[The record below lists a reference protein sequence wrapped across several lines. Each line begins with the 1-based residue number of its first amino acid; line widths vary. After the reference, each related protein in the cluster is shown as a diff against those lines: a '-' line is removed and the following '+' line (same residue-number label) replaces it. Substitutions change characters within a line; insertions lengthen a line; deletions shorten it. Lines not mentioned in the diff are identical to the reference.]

1 MPFAVMDRAV
11 KDLFRGALRSND
23 PRRFVIEA
31 MVAAMLADG
40 VADEREL
47 TIITARIAS
56 HPLFESIGADAA
68 KTLTEL
74 SADSIRFAGGS
85 LARAATIGKGLPAR
99 CHRLTAFSM
108 AAEVCASDTQF
119 VDSERAYLEAL
130 RMALRIGPLEAEYTY
145 SALATG
151 ELARFLEDRILRI
164 RSLTSL
170 VCELFAVRA
179 AVKHQADDD
188 HRFEVSDF
196 LSSIPDFVTDREQ
209 LDAELY
215 RAFKR
220 ASASGDDVQG
230 ELRRIAA
237 TLPDPIDRYWLVVY
251 ALVAEPPADVPNWRV
266 IPFIGLLQSTFQ
278 IIDADLELAV
288 SDALSFP
295 AVMQRPS

>member
-1 MPFAVMDRAV
+1 MDRAV

-47 TIITARIAS
+47 SVITERIAN
-56 HPLFESIGADAA
+56 HPLFEGIGPDAA
-68 KTLTEL
+68 KTLTDL

-85 LARAATIGKGLPAR
+85 LARAPAIGKGLPAR
-99 CHRLTAFSM
+99 CHRLTAFAM
-108 AAEVCASDTQF
+108 ASEVCASDTQF
-119 VDSERAYLEAL
+119 VESERAYLEAL

-151 ELARFLEDRILRI
+151 DLFRFIEDRVLRI

-170 VCELFAVRA
+170 VCDLMAARA

-188 HRFEVSDF
+188 HRFEVMDF
-196 LSSIPDFVTDREQ
+196 LSEIPDFVTDRDQ
-209 LDAELY
+209 LGAELY

-220 ASASGDDVQG
+220 AAASGDDVRSD
-230 ELRRIAA
+230 LRRIADS
-237 TLPDPIDRYWLVVY
+237 LPDPIDRFWLVVY
-251 ALVAEPPADVPNWRV
+251 ALAAEPPEALPSWRV

-278 IIDADLELAV
+278 IIDADLQLAV

-295 AVMQRPS
+295 SAMPRPS

>member
-1 MPFAVMDRAV
+1 MERAV
-11 KDLFRGALRSND
+11 KDLFRGALRAND

-40 VADEREL
+40 VADAREQE
-47 TIITARIAS
+47 TIGARIAN
-56 HPLFESIGADAA
+56 HPLFEGVSPEAA
-68 KTLTEL
+68 KTITEL
-74 SADSIRFAGGS
+74 SADAIRFAGGS
-85 LARAATIGKGLPAR
+85 LQRTAAIGKGLPAR
-99 CHRLTAFSM
+99 CHRLTAFAM

-119 VDSERAYLEAL
+119 AESERQYLESL

-151 ELARFLEDRILRI
+151 EISRFLEDRVLRI
-164 RSLTSL
+164 RSLTPL
-170 VCELFAVRA
+170 VCDLFAIRA
-179 AVKHQADDD
+179 ATKHQADDD

-196 LSSIPDFVTDREQ
+196 LSAIPDFIPDRDT

-220 ASASGDDVQG
+220 APGV
-230 ELRRIAA
+230 ELRSALHHIYEA
-237 TLPDPIDRYWLVVY
+237 LPDPIDRYWLVVY
-251 ALVAEPPADVPNWRV
+251 ALVAEPPADLRSWRV
-266 IPFIGLLQSTFQ
+266 IPFIGLLQGTFQ

-295 AVMQRPS
+295 AAMSRPS

>member
-1 MPFAVMDRAV
+1 MDRAV

-40 VADEREL
+40 VSDAREL
-47 TIITARIAS
+47 ETITARIAG
-56 HPLFESIGADAA
+56 HPIFEGIGLDAA

-108 AAEVCASDTQF
+108 ALEVCASDTQF
-119 VDSERAYLEAL
+119 VEAERQYLEAL
-130 RMALRIGPLEAEYTY
+130 RMALRIGPLEAEYIY

-151 ELARFLEDRILRI
+151 ELARFLEDRVLRI
-164 RSLTSL
+164 RSLTPL
-170 VCELFAVRA
+170 VCDLFAIRA
-179 AVKHQADDD
+179 AAKHQADDD
-188 HRFEVSDF
+188 HRFEISDF
-196 LSSIPDFVTDREQ
+196 LASIPDVTSSREQ
-209 LDAELY
+209 LDTELY

-220 ASASGDDVQG
+220 AAAGDDVHT
-230 ELRRIAA
+230 ELHRLANA
-237 TLPDPIDRYWLVVY
+237 LPDPIDRYWLVVY
-251 ALVAEPPADVPNWRV
+251 ALVAETPAELPSWRV
-266 IPFIGLLQSTFQ
+266 IPFIGLLQGTFQ

-288 SDALSFP
+288 GDALSFP
-295 AVMQRPS
+295 TAMPRPR

>member
-1 MPFAVMDRAV
+1 MERAV

-40 VADEREL
+40 VADAREL
-47 TIITARIAS
+47 ETITARIAS
-56 HPLFESIGADAA
+56 HPLFEGVGADAA

-74 SADSIRFAGGS
+74 SADAIRFAGGS
-85 LARAATIGKGLPAR
+85 IARAPAIGKGLPAR
-99 CHRLTAFSM
+99 CHRLTAFAM

-119 VDSERAYLEAL
+119 VDSERQYLEAL

-151 ELARFLEDRILRI
+151 ELARFLEDRVLRI
-164 RSLTSL
+164 RSLTPL
-170 VCELFAVRA
+170 VCELFALRA
-179 AVKHQADDD
+179 AAKHQADDD

-196 LSSIPDFVTDREQ
+196 LGSIPDFVTDREA

-220 ASASGDDVQG
+220 ATSVDVHAA
-230 ELRRIAA
+230 LRDLVDS
-237 TLPDPIDRYWLVVY
+237 LPDPIDRYWLVVY
-251 ALVAEPPADVPNWRV
+251 ALVAEPPADLPSWRV
-266 IPFIGLLQSTFQ
+266 IPFIGLLQGTFQ

-295 AVMQRPS
+295 SVMPRPR

>member
-1 MPFAVMDRAV
+1 MDRAV
-11 KDLFRGALRSND
+11 KDLFRGALRAND

-40 VADEREL
+40 VADAREHDK
-47 TIITARIAS
+47 ISERIAN
-56 HPLFESIGADAA
+56 HPLFEGVTPEAA
-68 KTLTEL
+68 KTITEL
-74 SADSIRFAGGS
+74 ATDAIRFAGGS
-85 LARAATIGKGLPAR
+85 LQRTAAIGKGLPAR
-99 CHRLTAFSM
+99 CHRLTAFAM

-119 VDSERAYLEAL
+119 ADSERHYLEAL

-151 ELARFLEDRILRI
+151 ELSRFLEDRVLRI
-164 RSLTSL
+164 RSLTPL
-170 VCELFAVRA
+170 VCDLFAIRA
-179 AVKHQADDD
+179 ATKHQADDD

-196 LSSIPDFVTDREQ
+196 LASIPDFVTDRDS

-220 ASASGDDVQG
+220 APGV
-230 ELRRIAA
+230 ELRHGLQQIYEA
-237 TLPDPIDRYWLVVY
+237 LPDPIDRFWLVVY
-251 ALVAEPPADVPNWRV
+251 ALVAEPPADLRSWRV

-295 AVMQRPS
+295 AAMSRPS